1 MTPQNRIYLA
11 SRSPRRHEL
20 LAQIGVAFD
29 VLWFRSKERIDP
41 EIDETPHSG
50 ERADDYVL
58 RLAQAKANHGER
70 LIVCRKFTPR
80 IVLAADTT
88 LEIDGDIIGK
98 PTDSADATY
107 ILRRLYGHSHRVL
120 TGLAACFQGKTRTAL
135 NVSEVRFRPLE
146 KSEIRRYVFSGEP
159 MDKAGAYGIQG
170 GAGLFIEH
178 ISGSYSGIMGL
189 PLCETGL
196 LLKAHG
202 YRFD

>member
-11 SRSPRRHEL
+11 SRSPRRREL

-29 VLWFRSKERIDP
+29 GLWFRSKERTDP
-41 EIDETPHSG
+41 EIDETPHPG
-50 ERADDYVL
+50 ECATDYVL
-58 RLAQAKANHGER
+58 RLAQAKAEHGER
-70 LIVCRKFTPR
+70 LCIQRKLAPR

-88 LEIDGDIIGK
+88 LEVDGNIIGK
-98 PTDSADATY
+98 PADSAEATH
-107 ILRRLYGHSHRVL
+107 ILRRLSGRCHRVL
-120 TGLAACFQGKTRTAL
+120 TGIAVCFQGKARTAL

-196 LLKAHG
+196 LLKAQG